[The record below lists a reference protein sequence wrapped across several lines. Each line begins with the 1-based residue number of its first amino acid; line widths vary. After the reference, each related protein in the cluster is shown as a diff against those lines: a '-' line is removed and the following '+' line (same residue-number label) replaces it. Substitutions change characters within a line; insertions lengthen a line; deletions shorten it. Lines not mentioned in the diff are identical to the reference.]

1 MMTYEYDESCNAY
14 GPEPPPDDVYKPN
27 SADKARW
34 AQYGRA
40 WRTTVTQNAP
50 PSAPPNH
57 PAPVRRGITGRVVRL
72 RLCTP
77 SIDGR
82 ARPFVGGQKFSHQD
96 ALLPF

>member
-1 MMTYEYDESCNAY
+1 M
-14 GPEPPPDDVYKPN
+14 
-27 SADKARW
+27 
-34 AQYGRA
+34 
-40 WRTTVTQNAP
+40 
-50 PSAPPNH
+50 
-57 PAPVRRGITGRVVRL
+57 RL